1 MTMFY
6 VLHTSNEP
14 CKLAVATTW
23 WQPINIVHVLLFYFL
38 FFFKPKVIK
47 LPRDV
52 EKIMKNVED
61 RVETTP
67 AARQLKD
74 CRAATQR

>member
-1 MTMFY
+1 MYYYFF
-6 VLHTSNEP
+6 
-14 CKLAVATTW
+14 
-23 WQPINIVHVLLFYFL
+23 IFL

>member
-1 MTMFY
+1 
-6 VLHTSNEP
+6 
-14 CKLAVATTW
+14 
-23 WQPINIVHVLLFYFL
+23 VHVLLFFIFL